1 MQERRS
7 NAPFI
12 FWAIEKIMKRVR
24 YVAYMG
30 ERRDAYR
37 ILVGRA
43 ERKRPLERHRR
54 R

>member
-1 MQERRS
+1 
-7 NAPFI
+7 
-12 FWAIEKIMKRVR
+12 VT
-24 YVAYMG
+24 YMG

-54 R
+54 RCEYNIKKLILRISVWRVLTTLL